1 MPSLVISAVSR
12 DAKALGSGALISM
25 GSEERQRQGTMIG
38 LPLVTDADNAFEGNP
53 KFWRSLD
60 ELSPEFRA
68 GVAREF
74 PDQAGLLDDPVSR
87 RRFLTLMGASL
98 ALTGVSGCGRQVPD
112 KIIPR
117 VRQPED
123 TIPGKA
129 KYYATAMPHPGGAVG
144 LLVES
149 HEGRPTKIV
158 GNPLHPASLGAAG
171 IFEQAS
177 ILGLYDPDR
186 AKVIKHNGNVIG
198 WDDALLGIEKDLT
211 GVIAK
216 KGEGF
221 ALLTGQIN
229 SPTLAAQIQELLKV
243 LPEAKWYTH
252 EPGVSSTHQEASK
265 RIFGQPYDFIYDIE
279 KADIIVALDSDFLA
293 SGPNHLR
300 YARQFARRRKP
311 EGRMNRLYAIESMP
325 TPTGFAADWR
335 LAMRV
340 SEISVFVRLLAARL
354 GVLPNVEMQS
364 DERVDAIAA
373 DLTKHEGRSLLI
385 AGPYLS
391 NDIHEITH
399 AINNKL
405 NNVGKMVLAVSPVDA
420 RADLALRDLG
430 EAIDRNQVDT
440 LVILSVNAAYDAPGH
455 LHFPSKLA
463 TVKTRICLSSH
474 EDETS
479 TLCQWQLAETHY
491 LEGWSDARAAD
502 GTASIIQ
509 PLISPLYDGKSSHYV
524 VQALIG
530 MAAKGITSTSDR
542 EIVRG
547 YWRHW
552 HGENGSSKSFEEF
565 WRLSVHDGV
574 VEGSRAMPQAVKTA
588 NGLTPRAMTMRSD
601 EIELILRP
609 DATIGDGRFA
619 NNAWLQELPKPLT
632 KLVWENAII
641 MSPAMA
647 KEIGITP
654 HEGPHGGSHGE
665 LITELVELHYR
676 HPSSVIKRE
685 RDGFVS
691 ELSSST
697 LEGFKG
703 PVYVLPGHPDRAV
716 TLTFGYGRTR
726 AGRGGN
732 DIGTNAY
739 VLQSNEARWGGPGL
753 TIKRTGIPYTLAC
766 TQSQHDMM
774 HRDLVR
780 MSTVAQFVKDPKCA
794 PKQDH
799 AAAHGRNPPVE
810 GFHTHELYTNPQTQ
824 APYQWGMTVDLGACH
839 GCNACVIACQAEN
852 NIPVVG
858 KEMVT
863 RGREMH
869 WLRIDRYFVGNEN
882 NPQAMHMPVM
892 CQHCENAPCEVV
904 CPVEATSHSPDGLNE
919 MTYNRCVGTRYC
931 ANNCP
936 YKVRRFNFLAYTD
949 YATESLKLQ
958 RNPDVSVRVRGVMEK
973 CTYCVQRIREAEIT
987 AKVQHRAIADGDI
1000 VTACQAACPTEAIV
1014 FGNIADPNSRV
1025 SKLKALPRNYGIL
1038 TELNTKPRTTYLAAV
1053 RNPT

>member
-1 MPSLVISAVSR
+1 MEN
-12 DAKALGSGALISM
+12 
-25 GSEERQRQGTMIG
+25 EERQRLKSMIG
-38 LPLVTDADNAFEGNP
+38 LPLVTDDAVGGKP
-53 KFWRSLD
+53 IFWRSLD
-60 ELSPEFRA
+60 ELTPEFRA

-98 ALTGVSGCGRQVPD
+98 ALAGVSGCGRKVPD

-149 HEGRPTKIV
+149 HEGRPTKIE

-198 WDDALLGIEKDLT
+198 WDDALLGIEKDLA

-221 ALLTGQIN
+221 ALLTGHIN
-229 SPTLAAQIQELLKV
+229 SPTLAAQIQELLKL

-252 EPGVSSTHQEASK
+252 EPGVSTAQQEASK
-265 RIFGQPYDFIYDIE
+265 RVFGRAYDFVYEIE
-279 KADIIVALDSDFLA
+279 KADVIVAVDSDFLA
-293 SGPNHLR
+293 TGPNHLR
-300 YARQFARRRKP
+300 YARQFAKRRKP

-325 TPTGFAADWR
+325 TPTGFAADQR
-335 LAMRV
+335 YATTSQQIEGFLRPLAVLDPAESRHHLYGRDRDFYDFHDAV
-340 SEISVFVRLLAARL
+340 NKDFNRIVGNSVIVAGPLLSPAAHEYVHVINQRTDL
-354 GVLPNVEMQS
+354 IGATIY
-364 DERVDAIAA
+364 AIA
-373 DLTKHEGRSLLI
+373 
-385 AGPYLS
+385 
-391 NDIHEITH
+391 
-399 AINNKL
+399 
-405 NNVGKMVLAVSPVDA
+405 PVDA
-420 RADLALRDLG
+420 RSDAGLPELCQ
-430 EAIDRNQVDT
+430 AIDRREVDI
-440 LVILSVNAAYDAPGH
+440 LVILSANPAYAAPPE
-455 LHFPSKLA
+455 LQMTTRLA
-463 TVKTRICLSSH
+463 LVRNRVCLSAH
-474 EDETS
+474 DDETS
-479 TLCQWQLAETHY
+479 SLCQWQVPEAHY
-491 LEGWSDARAAD
+491 LESWSDARAAD
-502 GTASIIQ
+502 GTACIIQ
-509 PLISPLYDGKSSHYV
+509 PLIAPLYDGRTAHEVVGALTRMASTGDAASS
-524 VQALIG
+524 G
-530 MAAKGITSTSDR
+530 GR
-542 EIVRG
+542 EIVRE
-547 YWRHW
+547 YWRKW
-552 HGENGSSKSFEEF
+552 HGENNVAKSFEEF
-565 WRLSVHDGV
+565 WRQAVHDGV
-574 VEGSRAMPQAVKTA
+574 VEGTAAKPQAVKIRDTWTA
-588 NGLTPRAMTMRSD
+588 PKVPAPADMMALS
-601 EIELILRP
+601 LRP
-609 DATIGDGRFA
+609 DPTVGDGRFA

-632 KLVWENAII
+632 KLVWDNAAII
-641 MSPAMA
+641 SPATA
-647 KEIGITP
+647 TELGITP

-665 LITELVELHYR
+665 LVTELIELTYR
-676 HPSSVIKRE
+676 GKQLTAPA
-685 RDGFVS
+685 
-691 ELSSST
+691 
-697 LEGFKG
+697 
-703 PVYVLPGHPDRAV
+703 YVLPGHPDRAV
-716 TLTFGYGRTR
+716 TLHLGYGRTK
-726 AGRGGN
+726 AGHVGN
-732 DIGTNAY
+732 GIGVSAY
-739 VLQSNEARWGGPGL
+739 AFQNIEAPWGGPGVTL
-753 TIKRTGIPYTLAC
+753 KRTGIPYTLAC

-780 MSTVAQFVKDPKCA
+780 SATVAEFAKNPTCA
-794 PKQDH
+794 PKQH
-799 AAAHGRNPPVE
+799 HPAGHGHNPPVE
-810 GFHTHELYTNPQTQ
+810 GFHAHELYTNPQSKG
-824 APYQWGMTVDLGACH
+824 PYQWGMAVDLGACH

-869 WLRIDRYFVGNEN
+869 WLRIDRYFVGEIDR
-882 NPQAMHMPVM
+882 PQAVHMPVM

-936 YKVRRFNFLAYTD
+936 YKVRRFNFLEYTD

-1000 VTACQAACPTEAIV
+1000 VTACQAACPMEAIV

-1025 SKLKALPRNYGIL
+1025 SKMKALQRNFGIL